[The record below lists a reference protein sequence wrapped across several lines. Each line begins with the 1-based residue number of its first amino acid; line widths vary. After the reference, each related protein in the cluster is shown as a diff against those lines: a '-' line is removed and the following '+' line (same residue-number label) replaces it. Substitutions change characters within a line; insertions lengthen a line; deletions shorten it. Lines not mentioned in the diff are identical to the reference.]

1 MKQVIGGALT
11 NHLPKRWRWLL
22 IIEMEQ
28 FYLVGIKILSKA
40 CNDLFKM
47 AAIMHRVGDMQ
58 SGLPEF
64 SGMERVT
71 QDHAI
76 EHINIL

>member
-1 MKQVIGGALT
+1 
-11 NHLPKRWRWLL
+11 
-22 IIEMEQ
+22 MEQ

-64 SGMERVT
+64 SGMERFT
-71 QDHAI
+71 QDRAI
-76 EHINIL
+76 EHINILSIKFLKSYSQMNVGYALGYYNMF